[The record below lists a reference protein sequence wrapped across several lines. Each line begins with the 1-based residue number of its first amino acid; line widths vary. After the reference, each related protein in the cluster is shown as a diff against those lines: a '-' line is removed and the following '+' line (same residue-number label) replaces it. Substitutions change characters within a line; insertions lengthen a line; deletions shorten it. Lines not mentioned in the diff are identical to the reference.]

1 MLIRRKRQITK
12 EQYERAQEHG
22 DSVTPEDEQI
32 IFSEAERI
40 GYGIYSNSVYKET
53 DPNTNETT
61 YYVSYNTGSHC
72 D

>member
-1 MLIRRKRQITK
+1 MLIRRTRPITK

-22 DSVTPEDEQI
+22 GSVTPEDERI

-40 GYGIYSNSVYKET
+40 GYGVYGTSVYEELN
-53 DPNTNETT
+53 PQSNEAT
-61 YYVSYNTGSHC
+61 YYVAYNIGSHC

>member
-22 DSVTPEDEQI
+22 GSVTPEDELVV
-32 IFSEAERI
+32 FSEAERI
-40 GYGIYSNSVYKET
+40 GYGVYDTSVYKET

-61 YYVSYNTGSHC
+61 YYVSYSTGSHC

>member
-1 MLIRRKRQITK
+1 MLIRCKRKITK
-12 EQYERAQEHG
+12 EQYERAQQHKG
-22 DSVTPEDEQI
+22 SITPEDERI

-40 GYGIYSNSVYKET
+40 GYGIYSNSVCKET

-61 YYVSYNTGSHC
+61 YYVSYSTGSHC